1 MAIYSRPGA
10 ARLARTAQGRDRA
23 RQVPAPRKPTPEALA
38 DADPPAWVFLTG
50 MMSPQSSTAMRAKA
64 QA

>member
-10 ARLARTAQGRDRA
+10 ARLARTAKAATVLAKFRLR
-23 RQVPAPRKPTPEALA
+23 EADAEVLA

-50 MMSPQSSTAMRAKA
+50 MMSPQSSTALRAKA
-64 QA
+64 KA